1 MRYFTGIVVCALL
14 GAVACQSP
22 VPNPIYEA
30 KPLLKLVNS
39 TSNGKLFDVATDDVR
54 LKVLHVFGSA
64 QDMGRAQGELLG
76 SFAYDFLTK
85 AIPEF
90 YRDEVSQIPLGSLP
104 AWLQKLIIGA
114 GKAAAP
120 TVFGAALDY
129 VLAREKKY
137 VAASRPAPL
146 DEMSGLA
153 AGLCSSG
160 QVAGCNAKALE
171 KKIQQLNML
180 PELIKMT
187 CSMLGAWGTATPD
200 GKLTQLRA
208 LDFGSGPFANY
219 TVLTVYHPSQGGHAF
234 ASLGFPGFV
243 GAVTGWSAQV
253 GLSEKVWE
261 TYDKKSVQPGH
272 YDGQP
277 VVGFIRDVL
286 QFADTKED
294 AIEMALHPIAGGK
307 RTWAVFLGVGDAAS
321 QEFRAMGYREADL
334 QVLGPEN
341 VTNVTGFAA
350 QDDVVFIDK
359 HPQPSHDATTMPDLV
374 SKWHG
379 NLTARNVAQYFPRL
393 MQSSDLHATVYDYGA
408 NKAYVAIGTIDGDGQ
423 YIEMACDR
431 PFLEF
436 DFDDL
441 FNEPAP

>member
-1 MRYFTGIVVCALL
+1 MMARLPWSVLSYWPPLFTRYLVEISRTPPRERQGRRPIIFRKLRRIPMRYFTGIVVCALL

-137 VAASRPAPL
+137 VAASRSAPL

-160 QVAGCNAKALE
+160 
-171 KKIQQLNML
+171 
-180 PELIKMT
+180 
-187 CSMLGAWGTATPD
+187 
-200 GKLTQLRA
+200 
-208 LDFGSGPFANY
+208 
-219 TVLTVYHPSQGGHAF
+219 
-234 ASLGFPGFV
+234 
-243 GAVTGWSAQV
+243 
-253 GLSEKVWE
+253 
-261 TYDKKSVQPGH
+261 
-272 YDGQP
+272 
-277 VVGFIRDVL
+277 
-286 QFADTKED
+286 
-294 AIEMALHPIAGGK
+294 
-307 RTWAVFLGVGDAAS
+307 
-321 QEFRAMGYREADL
+321 
-334 QVLGPEN
+334 
-341 VTNVTGFAA
+341 
-350 QDDVVFIDK
+350 
-359 HPQPSHDATTMPDLV
+359 
-374 SKWHG
+374 
-379 NLTARNVAQYFPRL
+379 
-393 MQSSDLHATVYDYGA
+393 
-408 NKAYVAIGTIDGDGQ
+408 
-423 YIEMACDR
+423 
-431 PFLEF
+431 
-436 DFDDL
+436 
-441 FNEPAP
+441 